1 MLTVKIFIVL
11 NILIFSGDIFG
22 QQLVVEISNCKIYD
36 HQLKKSDKLAPQLFY
51 KKFGFLPSS
60 NTTEGLESLKHNLR
74 LYKLKTIITNK
85 ILQNLEKKYFNKVVT
100 QEDINDFLLKN
111 QRNIAEDIKHDRLFL
126 EAYKELK
133 TSQLS
138 DEKKYKLIYEKY
150 HKMGLKNSFN
160 FFKSSISNEDYI
172 KFINERLKSYSLD
185 NISQMQKT
193 ALFRQKLPKYVL
205 HQLST
210 HDATTKEHI
219 KLAEK
224 HKCNF
229 NDMLY
234 MKWFIDEG
242 NKMNFKVFDKQYGV
256 SLEEIL
262 TTPTNF

>member
-74 LYKLKTIITNK
+74 LYKLKTVITNK

-138 DEKKYKLIYEKY
+138 DEKKYKLIYES
-150 HKMGLKNSFN
+150 LK
-160 FFKSSISNEDYI
+160 
-172 KFINERLKSYSLD
+172 
-185 NISQMQKT
+185 
-193 ALFRQKLPKYVL
+193 
-205 HQLST
+205 
-210 HDATTKEHI
+210 
-219 KLAEK
+219 
-224 HKCNF
+224 
-229 NDMLY
+229 
-234 MKWFIDEG
+234 
-242 NKMNFKVFDKQYGV
+242 
-256 SLEEIL
+256 
-262 TTPTNF
+262 